1 MPFRASGGT
10 DSFGAAVFWYNG
22 TMKNSIHLVT
32 AFAAL
37 ACVAAPVDRAFL
49 TELVSIPS
57 ESAKTERVN
66 EAMAFTRAYLE
77 KRGVPCVTERDGSRD
92 ILYASTRPGK
102 VQDYMLCVHLDVV
115 PAPDAKMYEPRID
128 GDRLYAR
135 GASDDKGNASV
146 AVQVLVDLLGKASVG
161 VIFTADEELGGMT
174 TATMV
179 ARGYAARRFAIVIDS
194 SPYKV
199 TYAQKGTSYIK
210 VRAVGKGG
218 HSSQPWKRVN
228 PIDKLVDAY
237 AKFRAA
243 WPKPTEDHWC
253 DIVSATIISAGE
265 ARNRIPDTAEMTINL
280 RFVSKDG
287 VERTCKALKDVGLEI
302 AEVVTT
308 GAPVS
313 SDPSAPEI
321 QRLLAAMR
329 AKWPERKPSLDKML
343 AATDARHFVDMG
355 VPIAIIGA
363 EGGGAHAA
371 VEWINLR
378 CLDEYADLL
387 EHFILDAPTL

>member
-1 MPFRASGGT
+1 MPGMC
-10 DSFGAAVFWYNG
+10 YNG
-22 TMKNSIHLVT
+22 RMKNATLL
-32 AFAAL
+32 AAALAAL
-37 ACVAAPVDRAFL
+37 ACAAAPIDRGFL
-49 TELVSIPS
+49 NALVAIPS
-57 ESAKTERVN
+57 ESAKPERVN

-77 KRGVPCVTERDGSRD
+77 KRGVPCVTERDGPRD
-92 ILYASTRPGK
+92 VLYASTRPGK
-102 VQDYMLCVHLDVV
+102 VQDYLLCVHLDVV
-115 PAPDAKMYEPRID
+115 PAPDAKMYEPHID
-128 GDRLYAR
+128 GDRLYGR

-161 VIFTADEELGGMT
+161 VIFTADEEIGGMT

-179 ARGYAARRFAIVIDS
+179 KRGYAARRFVIVIDAGA
-194 SPYKV
+194 YKV
-199 TYAQKGTSYIK
+199 TYAQKGTSYVT

-218 HSSQPWKRVN
+218 HSSQPWNHVN

-243 WPKPTEDHWC
+243 WPQPTDDHWC
-253 DIVSATIISAGE
+253 DIVSATMLS
-265 ARNRIPDTAEMTINL
+265 
-280 RFVSKDG
+280 
-287 VERTCKALKDVGLEI
+287 LKDVGLEI
-302 AEVVTT
+302 AAVVTT
-308 GAPVS
+308 GVPVS

-329 AKWPERKPSLDKML
+329 AKWPERKPSLNKML

-355 VPIAIIGA
+355 VPIAVIGA

-371 VEWINLR
+371 SEWTSLR

-387 EHFILDAPTL
+387 ERFILEK

>member
-1 MPFRASGGT
+1 MPGMC
-10 DSFGAAVFWYNG
+10 YNG
-22 TMKNSIHLVT
+22 RMKNATLLAV
-32 AFAAL
+32 ALAAL
-37 ACVAAPVDRAFL
+37 ACAAAPIDRGFL
-49 TELVSIPS
+49 KALVAIPS
-57 ESAKTERVN
+57 ESAKPERVN

-77 KRGVPCVTERDGSRD
+77 KRGVPCVTERDGPRD
-92 ILYASTRPGK
+92 VLYASTRPGK
-102 VQDYMLCVHLDVV
+102 VQDYLLCVHLDVV
-115 PAPDAKMYEPRID
+115 PAPDAKMYEPHID
-128 GDRLYAR
+128 GDRLYGR

-161 VIFTADEELGGMT
+161 VIFTADEEIGGMT

-179 ARGYAARRFAIVIDS
+179 KRGYAARRFVIVIDAGA
-194 SPYKV
+194 YKV
-199 TYAQKGTSYIK
+199 TYAQKGTSYIT

-218 HSSQPWKRVN
+218 HSSQPWNHVN

-243 WPKPTEDHWC
+243 WPQPTDDHWC
-253 DIVSATIISAGE
+253 DIVSATMLSAGE
-265 ARNRIPDTAEMTINL
+265 ARNRIPDTAEMTLNF

-287 VERTCKALKDVGLEI
+287 VERVCKALKDVGLEI
-302 AEVVTT
+302 AAVVTT
-308 GAPVS
+308 GVPVS

-329 AKWPERKPSLDKML
+329 AKWPEREPSLNKML

-355 VPIAIIGA
+355 VPIAVIGA

-371 VEWINLR
+371 SEWTSLR

-387 EHFILDAPTL
+387 ERFILEK

>member
-1 MPFRASGGT
+1 
-10 DSFGAAVFWYNG
+10 
-22 TMKNSIHLVT
+22 MKNALIL
-32 AFAAL
+32 AAAL
-37 ACVAAPVDRAFL
+37 AALTCTAAPIDRAFL
-49 TELVSIPS
+49 KGLVAIPS
-57 ESAKTERVN
+57 ESAKPERVN

-77 KRGVPCVTERDGSRD
+77 RHGVPCVVERDGPRD

-102 VQDYMLCVHLDVV
+102 VQDYLLCVHLDVV
-115 PAPDAKMYEPRID
+115 PAPDAKMYEPRVE
-128 GDRLYAR
+128 GNRLYGR
-135 GASDDKGNASV
+135 GASDDKGNAAV
-146 AVQVLVDLLGKASVG
+146 AVQTLVSLLGKASVG
-161 VIFTADEELGGMT
+161 VIFTADEEIGGLT

-179 ARGYAARRFAIVIDS
+179 KRGYAARRFVLVVDAG
-194 SPYKV
+194 PYKV
-199 TYAQKGTSYIK
+199 TVAQKGTSYIT

-218 HSSQPWKRVN
+218 HSSHPWKLDN
-228 PIDKLVDAY
+228 PIDKLVGAY

-243 WPKPTEDHWC
+243 WPAPTDDHWC
-253 DIVSATIISAGE
+253 DIVSATLVSAGE
-265 ARNRIPDTAEMTINL
+265 ARNRIPDTAEMTVNL

-287 VERTCKALKDVGLEI
+287 VERVCQALKDAGLEVVN
-302 AEVVTT
+302 VVTT
-308 GAPVS
+308 GVPVS

-329 AKWPERKPSLDKML
+329 AKWPERKPALNRML

-371 VEWINLR
+371 VEWTNLA

-387 EHFILDAPTL
+387 EKFILEAPAP

>member
-1 MPFRASGGT
+1 
-10 DSFGAAVFWYNG
+10 
-22 TMKNSIHLVT
+22 MKN
-32 AFAAL
+32 AFRFISAFVAL
-37 ACVAAPVDRAFL
+37 ACAAAPIDRTFL
-49 TELVSIPS
+49 KELVAIPS

-77 KRGVPCVTERDGSRD
+77 KRGVPCATERDGQRD

-102 VQDYMLCVHLDVV
+102 VQDYLLCVHLDVV
-115 PAPDAKMYEPRID
+115 PAPDPKMYEPRIE
-128 GDRLYAR
+128 GNRLYGR
-135 GASDDKGNASV
+135 GACDDKGNAAV
-146 AVQVLVDLLGKASVG
+146 AVQTLVSLLGKASVG
-161 VIFTADEELGGMT
+161 VIFTADEEIGGLT
-174 TATMV
+174 TLTMV
-179 ARGYAARRFAIVIDS
+179 KRGYAARRFVIVIDTG
-194 SPYKV
+194 PYKV
-199 TYAQKGTSYIK
+199 AVAQKGNSYIT

-218 HSSQPWKRVN
+218 HSSQPWRLDN
-228 PIDKLVDAY
+228 PIDKLFDAY

-253 DIVSATIISAGE
+253 DIASATMVSAGE

-280 RFVSKDG
+280 RFVTKDG
-287 VERTCKALKDVGLEI
+287 VERVCKALKDVGLEI
-302 AEVVTT
+302 ANVVTT
-308 GAPVS
+308 GVPVA

-321 QRLLAAMR
+321 QRLLSAMR
-329 AKWPERKPSLDKML
+329 AKWPERKPSLNKML

-371 VEWINLR
+371 VEWISLR

-387 EHFILDAPTL
+387 ERFLREGSGS

>member
-1 MPFRASGGT
+1 MRNPLLFLAT
-10 DSFGAAVFWYNG
+10 
-22 TMKNSIHLVT
+22 
-32 AFAAL
+32 FAAL
-37 ACVAAPVDRAFL
+37 ACAAAPIDRAFL
-49 TELVSIPS
+49 NDLVAIPS
-57 ESAKTERVN
+57 ESEKPERVN

-77 KRGVPCVTERDGSRD
+77 KRGVPCVVERDGPRD
-92 ILYASTRPGK
+92 VLSASTRPGT
-102 VQDYMLCVHLDVV
+102 VPDYLLCVHLDVV
-115 PAPDAKMYEPRID
+115 PAPDAKMYEPRD
-128 GDRLYAR
+128 ADDSLYGR
-135 GASDDKGNASV
+135 GASDDKGNAVV

-161 VIFTADEELGGMT
+161 VIFTADEEIGGMT
-174 TATMV
+174 TATLV
-179 ARGYAARRFAIVIDS
+179 KRGYAARRFVLVIDS

-199 TYAQKGTSYIK
+199 TYAQKGTSYIT

-218 HSSQPWKRVN
+218 HSSQPWKHVN

-237 AKFRAA
+237 AKFRAG
-243 WPKPTEDHWC
+243 WPEPTDDHWC
-253 DIVSATIISAGE
+253 DIVSATMLSAGE

-287 VERTCKALKDVGLEI
+287 VERVCKALKDAGLEI
-302 AEVVTT
+302 ANVVTT
-308 GAPVS
+308 GVPVS

-329 AKWPERKPSLDKML
+329 AKWPERKPSLNRML

-371 VEWINLR
+371 VEWISLR

-387 EHFILDAPTL
+387 DRFILEQ